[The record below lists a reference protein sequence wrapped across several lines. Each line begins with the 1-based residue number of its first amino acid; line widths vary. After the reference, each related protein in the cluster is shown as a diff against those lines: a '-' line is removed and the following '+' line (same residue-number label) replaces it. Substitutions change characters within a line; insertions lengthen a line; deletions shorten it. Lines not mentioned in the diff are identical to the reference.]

1 MIMKLYCLGFAIGT
15 ILMLGSTDAPAYAQE
30 KSAPTLAA
38 WSNRV
43 FDDLGKV
50 TKYPAGIGNLPTPE
64 GVVAVK
70 FNCSESGAPENVT
83 LVEKSGNRD
92 LDNATLRAVR
102 RIATLHPLP
111 AGMKHQQAII
121 IRVLYANSE
130 QDTRRRLV
138 KLQADAARSNAW
150 FGRSSS
156 ATAALEVVPAGG

>member
-1 MIMKLYCLGFAIGT
+1 MKLYFVGFAIGT
-15 ILMLGSTDAPAYAQE
+15 MLMLGSTDAPAHAQE

-38 WSNRV
+38 WSDRV

-50 TKYPAGIGNLPTPE
+50 TKYPGAIGNLPTPE

-83 LVEKSGNRD
+83 LVEKSGHRD

-102 RIATLHPLP
+102 RIASLHPLP
-111 AGMKHQQAII
+111 EGMNHRQAII
-121 IRVLYANSE
+121 VRVLYANSE
-130 QDTRRRLV
+130 QDTRRKLA

-150 FGRSSS
+150 FGRSNSD
-156 ATAALEVVPAGG
+156 TAALEIVPAGG

>member
-1 MIMKLYCLGFAIGT
+1 MKLYCLGFAIGT
-15 ILMLGSTDAPAYAQE
+15 ILMLGSTDAPAHAQGE
-30 KSAPTLAA
+30 NAPTLAA

-50 TKYPAGIGNLPTPE
+50 TKYPAAIGNLPTPE
-64 GVVAVK
+64 GVVGIK

-83 LVEKSGNRD
+83 LVEKSGHRD

-130 QDTRRRLV
+130 QDTRRRLA
-138 KLQADAARSNAW
+138 KLQADAARNNAW
-150 FGRSSS
+150 FDRSSS

>member
-1 MIMKLYCLGFAIGT
+1 MNPCSIGT
-15 ILMLGSTDAPAYAQE
+15 AISAALVLGSSFTPVHAQE

-38 WSNRV
+38 WSSRV
-43 FDDLGKV
+43 FEDLSRV
-50 TKYPAGIGNLPTPE
+50 TKYPGGIGNLPAPE
-64 GVVAVK
+64 GVVGIK

-83 LVEKSGNRD
+83 LVEKSGHRD

-102 RIATLHPLP
+102 RIASLHPLP

-121 IRVLYANSE
+121 VRVLYANSE
-130 QDTRRRLV
+130 QDTRRKLA

-156 ATAALEVVPAGG
+156 DTAALEIVPAGG